1 MPIIVSE
8 NVADFF
14 RQRFFEIWVTTASFN
29 DCVSR
34 IASWA
39 AKSGC
44 QFKAANCASFDVHN
58 CLLLVLFLKEAFTY
72 VKCFFIGSFGRT

>member
-1 MPIIVSE
+1 VPIIVQK
-8 NVADFF
+8 NVAYFF
-14 RQRFFEIWVTTASFN
+14 SQRFFEIWVTTASLN

-58 CLLLVLFLKEAFTY
+58 CLLLVFFLKDVFTY
-72 VKCFFIGSFGRT
+72 VKRFFIG